1 METVALHLEPHYEL
15 LADLSEVPD
24 EIQKVIGQPLAHQL
38 TTYQLQKTY
47 DLVLNTFPTGTG
59 KTKAALLH
67 LLDCREAN
75 TLCIAPTNE
84 LIDQHCED
92 IREFVDQAGLTHI
105 VCPVNAKFIRELDLD
120 NNLYRQ
126 GERFYRF
133 MRNPIEFAEQLGIP
147 EDKRSQRCPII
158 LVTNPDLFYYCLYTC
173 YARLDKRNL
182 FEAIL
187 TYFEYIII
195 DEFHYYNAKQL
206 ANFLFFLAL
215 YLEFGYFEATENRKV
230 CLLSATPDPQVYK
243 YLERLAT
250 QGLKW
255 KAIEPE
261 WVESNHPLA
270 VRTLAPVNLKF
281 IGCDDLNEYAK
292 SYAPQIKAQLQN
304 SLDGALITNSLIDVN
319 RTVSHLRA
327 VGLKAET
334 DFGRITGAI
343 PRWERKQSAKRPLI
357 IATPTVDIGYNFVK
371 QAKPRQN
378 LDFVVFT
385 AKYSDEFWQ
394 RLGRAGRVL
403 GKPEQEFVSEAIAL
417 VSTEILKK
425 IQDFTKGLS
434 KPLTRDDLRQIL
446 NDSKAFPQ
454 KRFLHEYVSS
464 YSILESFRPLYEL
477 RKQMRS
483 EERVK
488 DVFERVRELF
498 APNSKKGY
506 EKYVSVLYRF
516 HALQVAVVEEK
527 YTDRSIREISRL
539 IREFLGTASFWQ
551 KGTEENAISEST
563 FSQFQQQ
570 LKCNNSKYVEVFKAY
585 VSEEYFSLVSLFSFR
600 DSFQSL
606 SCTAYDPNNVISDH
620 EEIVYYDLLH
630 LLKYYDL
637 NWYKNLP
644 EFQANCSQTNLSQ
657 SADLY
662 CRVIRAK
669 YKEENLN
676 ISFTLESDLDLEHFK
691 RRYCDKPIA
700 IRGFRLRASHGVSSV
715 GLPPQLVEAIQS
727 QYITCLLVPEQEEGE
742 IKRGTRDMNIS
753 YPSVEVTFSD
763 SKQKLYKAILG
774 TNAYLVGARLQK
786 YLYAIEKKTEYW
798 IC

>member
-1 METVALHLEPHYEL
+1 METIELHIEPHYEL

-24 EIQKVIGQPLAHQL
+24 GVRNIVGQPLAHQL
-38 TTYQLQKTY
+38 KTYQLQKTH

-67 LLDCREAN
+67 LLDCRLVN

-92 IREFVDQAGLTHI
+92 IREFVEQAGLTHI
-105 VCPVNAKFIRELDLD
+105 VCPVNAKIIRELDPD
-120 NNLYRQ
+120 DNLYRQ

-133 MRNPIEFAEQLGIP
+133 MRNPMEFAEQLGIS

-182 FEAIL
+182 FEEIL
-187 TYFEYIII
+187 IRFQYIII

-215 YLEFGYFEATENRKV
+215 YLEFGYFQSPESRKV
-230 CLLSATPDPQVYK
+230 CLLSATPNPKVYE
-243 YLERLAT
+243 YLERLAV

-255 KAIEPE
+255 KAVEPE
-261 WVESNHPLA
+261 WVAPNHPLA
-270 VRTLAPVNLKF
+270 ARTLAPVKLTLV
-281 IGCDDLNEYAK
+281 GCDDLSEYTK
-292 SYAPQIKAQLQN
+292 SYAPQIKAKIQL

-319 RTVSHLRA
+319 RTVSHLKA

-343 PRWERKQSAKRPLI
+343 PRWERKQSSKRPLI
-357 IATPTVDIGYNFVK
+357 VATPTVDIGYNFVK
-371 QAKPRQN
+371 HAKTRQN

-403 GKPEQEFVSEAIAL
+403 GKPEQAVTSEAIAL
-417 VSTEILKK
+417 ISTEILKK
-425 IQDFTKGLS
+425 IQIFARDLS
-434 KPLTRDDLRQIL
+434 KPLTRNDLRQTL

-464 YSILESFRPLYEL
+464 YSILESFRPLHEL

-483 EERVK
+483 NDSEDRVK

-506 EKYVSVLYRF
+506 EKYVSALHRF
-516 HALQVAVVEEK
+516 HALHVAVAHEE
-527 YTDRSIREISRL
+527 YADRL
-539 IREFLGTASFWQ
+539 IREYLGTAHFWI
-551 KGTEENAISEST
+551 KGIEQGSIDNNL
-563 FSQFQQQ
+563 FSQFRKQ
-570 LKCNNSKYVEVFKAY
+570 LQTKNLKTLEGVKNYS
-585 VSEEYFSLVSLFSFR
+585 SEEYYALASLFSFR

-606 SCTAYDPNNVISDH
+606 SCAVYDPANVISDH
-620 EEIVYYDLLH
+620 EDVVYYDLLH

-637 NWYKNLP
+637 TWYSSLQ
-644 EFQANCSQTNLSQ
+644 EFQANCSQLGLSQ
-657 SADLY
+657 STDLY
-662 CRVIRAK
+662 CRITRAK
-669 YKEENLN
+669 DKEENLN
-676 ISFTLESDLDLEHFK
+676 ISFTLEADLDSDHFK
-691 RRYCDKPIA
+691 RRYCGKPIA
-700 IRGFRLRASHGVSSV
+700 IKGLRLRAFRSSDSLLV
-715 GLPPQLVEAIQS
+715 GLPPQLVESIQD
-727 QYITCLLVPEQEEGE
+727 QYVTCLLVPEQEEGE
-742 IKRGTRDMNIS
+742 VQRATRDMEIRS
-753 YPSVEVTFSD
+753 PTVEVALSDFS
-763 SKQKLYKAILG
+763 SKRFKAILG
-774 TNAYLVGARLQK
+774 TNAYLVGARIQK
-786 YLYAIEKKTEYW
+786 YLYALEKKTEYW